1 MPCGPPVFFFFW
13 RGSLGGAGTIWQPL
27 TWCYSVY
34 IAFLGCLSVCLRA
47 VRVCVQCVCLCLCM
61 CVCVMWSVCT
71 RERGRECPEPKA
83 VNNPF
88 VDVKPTDFFY
98 KAVLWAVE
106 CGITNGVD
114 ATHFG
119 PTAGCNRAQVVT
131 FLYRAYN

>member
-83 VNNPF
+83 VVAKMRGALPYCLF
-88 VDVKPTDFFY
+88 FGLGEPSKATWGPYVDP
-98 KAVLWAVE
+98 
-106 CGITNGVD
+106 
-114 ATHFG
+114 
-119 PTAGCNRAQVVT
+119 
-131 FLYRAYN
+131 